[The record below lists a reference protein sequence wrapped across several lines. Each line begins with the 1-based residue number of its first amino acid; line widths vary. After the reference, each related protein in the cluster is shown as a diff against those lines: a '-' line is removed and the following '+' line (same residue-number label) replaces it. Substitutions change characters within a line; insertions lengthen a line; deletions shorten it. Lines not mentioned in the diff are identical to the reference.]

1 MITQSPRFDL
11 ECMQTL
17 ISSCG
22 SNLSTLRLKEIGN
35 LSDEF
40 LEELSTL
47 SEGESKLTYL
57 DLSDPGESC
66 EEEAMINLLSAIGS
80 QLTHLNVSNHINLT
94 DDFLVEGI
102 QPHTKALDTLILNN
116 LPNLTDEGVA
126 TFFKAWDNNP
136 ALAHLDLSRNHSLAD
151 LALEAILGHSGE
163 KLEELNING
172 WKDLE
177 EEILVTFAV
186 KAPELR
192 KVDVGWVRDMTDFVV
207 KAWIDG
213 APQDFNE
220 NKDDPDAMVGEVVS
234 VVGGCR
240 KLEEV
245 KVWGCNRITSNCPRK
260 VSMTLSIRYWFS
272 QSGGF
277 FRRD

>member
-1 MITQSPRFDL
+1 MITQSPCFDL
-11 ECMQTL
+11 ECIQSL

-22 SNLSTLRLKEIGN
+22 SNLSALRLKEIGN

-57 DLSDPGESC
+57 DLSDPSKSC
-66 EEEAMINLLSAIGS
+66 GEEAMINLLSAIGC
-80 QLTHLNVSNHINLT
+80 QLTHLNVSNHILLT
-94 DDFLVEGI
+94 DDFLMEGI
-102 QPHTKALDTLILNN
+102 QPHIKALDTLILNN
-116 LPNLTDEGVA
+116 LPDLTDEGVA
-126 TFFKAWDNNP
+126 TFFKGWDNNP
-136 ALAHLDLSRNHSLAD
+136 ALAHLDLSRNHLLAD
-151 LALEAILGHSGE
+151 LALEAILNHSGE

-177 EEILVTFAV
+177 EEVLVTFAV

-192 KVDVGWVRDMTDFVV
+192 KVDVGWAREMTDFVV
-207 KAWIDG
+207 KAWLDG
-213 APQDFNE
+213 APQDLNE

-245 KVWGCNRITSNCPRK
+245 KVWGCNRITSNCPRR
-260 VSMTLSIRYWFS
+260 VSMASSIRCWFS
-272 QSGGF
+272 RFDRF

>member
-1 MITQSPRFDL
+1 
-11 ECMQTL
+11 
-17 ISSCG
+17 
-22 SNLSTLRLKEIGN
+22 LRLKEIGN

-47 SEGESKLTYL
+47 SEGGSKLTYL
-57 DLSDPGESC
+57 DLSDPGKSC
-66 EEEAMINLLSAIGS
+66 GEEAMINLLSAIGQ
-80 QLTHLNVSNHINLT
+80 QLTHLNVSNHIFLT
-94 DDFLVEGI
+94 DDFLMEGI
-102 QPHTKALDTLILNN
+102 QPHTEALDTLILNN
-116 LPNLTDEGVA
+116 LPDLTDEGVA

-136 ALAHLDLSRNHSLAD
+136 ALSHLDLSRNHSLAD
-151 LALEAILGHSGE
+151 LALGAVLDHSGE

-177 EEILVTFAV
+177 EEVLVTFAV

-192 KVDVGWVRDMTDFVV
+192 KVDVGWVREMTDFVV
-207 KAWIDG
+207 KAWVDG
-213 APQDFNE
+213 APQHLDE
-220 NKDDPDAMVGEVVS
+220 NKDEDDPDAIIGEVVS
-234 VVGGCR
+234 LVGGCR

-260 VSMTLSIRYWFS
+260 VSMTSSIRCWFS
-272 QSGGF
+272 QFDRF